1 MLAME
6 GPAHVVLVDML
17 PPLLMRNKDAGHGHP
32 DAVRHRL
39 ALRLHS
45 QLLQEAGLPAKPR
58 KEPEPGAYPVVKALQ
73 EKGIAGLDDEGKAE
87 AVSRDGQAGKGTGA
101 QCIIDCQGPTA
112 ERNCRDCDERED
124 RS

>member
-6 GPAHVVLVDML
+6 GPTHVILVDML

-39 ALRLHS
+39 ALRLYS

-58 KEPEPGAYPVVKALQ
+58 KEPESGAYPIVKVL
-73 EKGIAGLDDEGKAE
+73 EKKPVAGLRNEGKAQ
-87 AVSRDGQAGKGTGA
+87 AVS
-101 QCIIDCQGPTA
+101 
-112 ERNCRDCDERED
+112 
-124 RS
+124 